1 MHPSPVESPPA
12 RGPGSPHVALGRPA
26 DARVRHRPHRAARTR
41 ARGDMRGFHLLH
53 RYPASTCSVPGTA
66 PGSEGWEAIKPP
78 SEEETG

>member
-12 RGPGSPHVALGRPA
+12 RGPGAHTWPSDAPRTPASGIGRTEPLG
-26 DARVRHRPHRAARTR
+26 H
-41 ARGDMRGFHLLH
+41 ARGDVRGFHLLH